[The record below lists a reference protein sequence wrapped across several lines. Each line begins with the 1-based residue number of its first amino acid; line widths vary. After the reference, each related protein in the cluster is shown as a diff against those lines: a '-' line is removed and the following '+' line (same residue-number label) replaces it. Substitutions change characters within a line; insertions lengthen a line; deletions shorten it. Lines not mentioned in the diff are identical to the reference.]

1 MTLPIP
7 IFRKTFVGRG
17 IRCESFHVTISV
29 SYGNAFLYVFN
40 YPDESIIS
48 CETMIVF

>member
-1 MTLPIP
+1 MTIPIP
-7 IFRKTFVGRG
+7 IFRKAFVRSG
-17 IRCESFHVTISV
+17 IRCESFHDTISV

-48 CETMIVF
+48 CEATIAF